1 VGVDLAIPTLLLTQI
16 MTTSPYAVEMRGI
29 TKRFPGVLA
38 NDRIDFQVRKG
49 EIHALLG
56 ENGAGKS
63 TLMNI
68 LSGLYRPDEGEIA
81 IHGRVVEFHSP
92 RDAIRHGVGMVHQ
105 HFMLTPSQSVAE
117 NVFLGAREIGFVLNP
132 QRMAAEVRRIAEQ
145 YRLPVDPN
153 AKIWQLSVGEQQ
165 RVEIIKILYRG
176 AEILILDE
184 PTAVLT
190 PQEAENLFVTLRSMA
205 ADNKTIIFI
214 SHKLEEVLSIADRIT
229 VLRSGRVVATLSA
242 QGVTKT
248 ELANLMVGRQVLFQL
263 EKPPAHRGEVRL
275 RLDGVC
281 ALDDKLLPALRNVS
295 LTVHSGEIVGVAG
308 VAGNGQRELAEVIC
322 GLRPLTAGTIE
333 VADERMTHLTAR
345 RMIDAGVAYVPEDRN
360 TTGSAPNLSVAENLI
375 LKSYRKAEMGAGP
388 FLDLTAVERTAASLV
403 KAFNILTPSIKTPVR
418 KLSGGNLQKVILA
431 REISSQPKVLIA
443 ASPTRGLDIGATES
457 VRSLLLQERSQ
468 GAAIL
473 LISEDLDEI
482 FAISDRIVVL
492 YEGCIMGEFET
503 ADAGLTEVGLL
514 MAGGRA
520 PSAGLTTQDKG

>member
-1 VGVDLAIPTLLLTQI
+1 

-229 VLRSGRVVATLSA
+229 VLRSGRVVTTLSA

-275 RLDGVC
+275 RLDSVC

-333 VADERMTHLTAR
+333 VAGERMTHLTAR

-431 REISSQPKVLIA
+431 REISSQPQVLIA

-503 ADAGLTEVGLL
+503 ADAELTEVGLL

-520 PSAGLTTQDKG
+520 PSAGHATQDKG

>member
-1 VGVDLAIPTLLLTQI
+1 

>member
-1 VGVDLAIPTLLLTQI
+1 

-333 VADERMTHLTAR
+333 VAGERMTHLTAR

>member
-1 VGVDLAIPTLLLTQI
+1 

-132 QRMAAEVRRIAEQ
+132 HRMAAEVRRIAEQ

-333 VADERMTHLTAR
+333 VAGERMTHLTAR

-503 ADAGLTEVGLL
+503 ADAELTEVGLL

>member
-1 VGVDLAIPTLLLTQI
+1 MQI
-16 MTTSPYAVEMRGI
+16 MSTSPYAVEMRGI

-68 LSGLYRPDEGEIA
+68 LSGLYRPDEGEIV
-81 IHGRVVEFHSP
+81 IHGQVVEFHSP

-214 SHKLEEVLSIADRIT
+214 SHKLEEVLSIADRVT
-229 VLRSGRVVATLSA
+229 VLRNGRVAATLSA

-263 EKPPAHRGEVRL
+263 EKPPSHRGEVRL

-308 VAGNGQRELAEVIC
+308 VAGNGQRELAEAIC
-322 GLRPLTAGTIE
+322 GLRPLTAGAIE
-333 VADERMTHLTAR
+333 VAGERMTRPTAR

-360 TTGSAPNLSVAENLI
+360 ATGSAPNLSVAENLI
-375 LKSYRKAEMGAGP
+375 LKSYRRAEMGAGP
-388 FLDLTAVERTAASLV
+388 FLDLSAMERIAASLV

-492 YEGCIMGEFET
+492 YEGRIMGEFET
-503 ADAGLTEVGLL
+503 GDADLTEVGLL

-520 PSAGLTTQDKG
+520 PSASFATQDKG

>member
-1 VGVDLAIPTLLLTQI
+1 
-16 MTTSPYAVEMRGI
+16 
-29 TKRFPGVLA
+29 
-38 NDRIDFQVRKG
+38 
-49 EIHALLG
+49 
-56 ENGAGKS
+56 
-63 TLMNI
+63 
-68 LSGLYRPDEGEIA
+68 
-81 IHGRVVEFHSP
+81 
-92 RDAIRHGVGMVHQ
+92 
-105 HFMLTPSQSVAE
+105 
-117 NVFLGAREIGFVLNP
+117 
-132 QRMAAEVRRIAEQ
+132 
-145 YRLPVDPN
+145 
-153 AKIWQLSVGEQQ
+153 
-165 RVEIIKILYRG
+165 
-176 AEILILDE
+176 LDE

-503 ADAGLTEVGLL
+503 ADAELTEVGLL

>member
-1 VGVDLAIPTLLLTQI
+1 

-503 ADAGLTEVGLL
+503 ADAELTEVGLL

>member
-1 VGVDLAIPTLLLTQI
+1 

-333 VADERMTHLTAR
+333 VAGERMTHLTAR

-503 ADAGLTEVGLL
+503 ADAELTEVGLL